1 MDIYSLINLKPL
13 FILVSNVIII
23 YTMTD
28 NKLRAALDGCN
39 GKISLKGKQIYHY
52 WMSGSSPSILG
63 QKLNK
68 NEWIQHNITDEQYTD
83 KIQWLLAD
91 WEPYENGW
99 LVTTGDSGKYRNNH
113 LFYYK
118 CQMGNYGSHRP
129 QELDYLTQ

>member
-1 MDIYSLINLKPL
+1 M
-13 FILVSNVIII
+13 SN
-23 YTMTD
+23 TR
-28 NKLRAALDGCN
+28 LRAALNGCN

-68 NEWIQHNITDEQYTD
+68 NEWIQDNITDEQYTD

-99 LVTTGDSGKYRNNH
+99 LVSPGDYPVLVHSKYRNNH

-129 QELDYLTQ
+129 QELDYLTK